1 MRAMRTMVAVM
12 MMTMMI
18 RRCRARM
25 TTDRVGEEGKGLEA
39 RSERRG

>member
-1 MRAMRTMVAVM
+1 MMMVMVVM
-12 MMTMMI
+12 MMTMI
-18 RRCRARM
+18 RRCRARE